1 MIAWIAKRKYWYY
14 YGVLVHSYNW
24 HSVFCSLRYFFLLK
38 TIVALDIRSK
48 LYLQG
53 NTNFVSLS
61 FLFKS
66 VTSQKKKSAVAIIYC
81 SNSVAEFDSLFE
93 TNRRQRDRD
102 NSI

>member
-61 FLFKS
+61 FYL
-66 VTSQKKKSAVAIIYC
+66 
-81 SNSVAEFDSLFE
+81 NL
-93 TNRRQRDRD
+93 
-102 NSI
+102 